1 MIKLKSLLKEEK
13 EYIIWGIPPKKREEE
28 ILFTKAKSMG
38 EARKVMDILKT
49 KYEVKGLRIQTL
61 DISQDTDFSKEFGKG
76 VNEITDDNI
85 DDISNIIDTKYNSV
99 IKIEHDEDWR
109 GEFIRI
115 TFTDYKEAM
124 DFYNTGNKLL
134 SKIVKVQRV
143 SDRGPKINGRLF
155 IVSYKIY

>member
-61 DISQDTDFSKEFGKG
+61 DISQDTDFSKEFGKTIKEVEDGHENDRDMVVG
-76 VNEITDDNI
+76 VADIIRMVDDMDNRKRI
-85 DDISNIIDTKYNSV
+85 AKVMLKKFKEEDTIHNAK
-99 IKIEHDEDWR
+99 
-109 GEFIRI
+109 EFL
-115 TFTDYKEAM
+115 TM
-124 DFYNTGNKLL
+124 CG
-134 SKIVKVQRV
+134 
-143 SDRGPKINGRLF
+143 
-155 IVSYKIY
+155 IYQ